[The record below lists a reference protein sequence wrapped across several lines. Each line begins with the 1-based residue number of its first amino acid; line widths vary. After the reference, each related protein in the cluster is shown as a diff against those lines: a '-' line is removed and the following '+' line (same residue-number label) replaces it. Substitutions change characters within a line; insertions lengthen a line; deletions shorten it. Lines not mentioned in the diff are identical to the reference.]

1 MDMLAV
7 VVGGSSGIGLATA
20 RQLRDRG
27 VTVHVVGRSKEKLDE
42 IAASDPEI
50 VTHQADGGDRAAIGA
65 VFEAV
70 GIIDYLVVSLS
81 GAEGGG
87 ALADLDLEAL
97 RRAFDAKFWAHLTTV
112 QVALPHLAEQG
123 SITLLGAISAQG
135 AMPGTAGLAAINGAI
150 EAMVRP
156 LAAELAPIRVNAVSR
171 GLVDTPWWSGL
182 PDDAR
187 KTFFDQMA
195 ATLPVRKVATAE
207 DVAESVVLVATNTN
221 MSGTIIQS
229 DGGFRL
235 IAAPGLS
242 I

>member
-1 MDMLAV
+1 MLAV
-7 VVGGSSGIGLATA
+7 VVGGTSGIGLATA

-27 VTVHVVGRSKEKLDE
+27 ITVHVVGRSKEKLDE
-42 IAASDPEI
+42 IAASDPGI
-50 VTHQADGGDRAAIGA
+50 VTHRADGGDRAAISA
-65 VFEAV
+65 VFEAAGTV
-70 GIIDYLVVSLS
+70 DYLVVSLS

-87 ALADLDLEAL
+87 ALAELDLDAL

-112 QVALPHLAEQG
+112 QAALPHLAEHG

-150 EAMVRP
+150 EALVWP
-156 LAAELAPIRVNAVSR
+156 FAAELAPIRVNAVSP
-171 GLVDTPWWSGL
+171 GLVDTPWWSGM

-187 KTFFDQMA
+187 KAFFDKIA
-195 ATLPVRKVATAE
+195 AMLPVRKVATAQ
-207 DVAESVVLVATNTN
+207 DVAESVVLAATNTN

-235 IAAPGLS
+235 IAAPAL
-242 I
+242 